1 MDTIVRYTEE
11 KLCNELTN
19 SIVNYGEIT
28 FVKHMFVNT
37 NYTSNPKVSTS
48 ENGRLNQSFRYK
60 VREYEA
66 CLKQGEYEEI
76 LYLIERPWRVKWV
89 YENRELIKTKL
100 GVEAFYEIVSE
111 AYNDTENACQLK
123 NEALELFYYG
133 NQPQLMM
140 DSDEH
145 EEFQKLPNELKV
157 YRGVCLNQS
166 DDEFDFVGSSWTLDY
181 EKAKWFAER
190 RGFRENEYPL
200 VYSLTVNKEDVLSYF
215 TRRDEDEILVDYT
228 KIDIDEVEFIYVNEL
243 NKPVTI

>member
-1 MDTIVRYTEE
+1 MDTIVRYTRE
-11 KLCNELTN
+11 KLCKGLTK
-19 SIVNYGEIT
+19 SIVNYGDIT
-28 FVKHMFVNT
+28 YVKNMFVNT
-37 NYTSNPKVSTS
+37 IYTSNPKVYSS
-48 ENGRLNQSFRYK
+48 ENGRLNQAFRYK
-60 VREYEA
+60 VNEYEA
-66 CLKQGEYEEI
+66 CIKQGEYEEI

-89 YENRELIKTKL
+89 YENRESIKTKL

-123 NEALELFYYG
+123 DETLELFYYG

-140 DSDEH
+140 DSDEQ
-145 EEFQKLPNELKV
+145 EEFQKLPTVLRV
-157 YRGVCLNQS
+157 YRGVCLSQS

-200 VYSLTVNKEDVLSYF
+200 VYSLNVNKEDVLSYF

-228 KIDIDEVEFIYVNEL
+228 KIDLNEL
-243 NKPVTI
+243 ELIYPNMGLIVS